1 MNNSRN
7 RGIVALA
14 AVLILG
20 AVPAVLA
27 QTQPPPPPYPVPQ
40 ASGAPRPL
48 QGTAQP
54 AVPEVQPAEP
64 EGSTPNV
71 EGITGTTVRARPGIL
86 GRYGA
91 AGITVSALGDVEGP
105 PTGTLDLVNG
115 GLGEDLWSGSDRA
128 AVEDIMARLPLDTPV
143 AAVRALARRIALTRA
158 ATPVGTAPQA
168 FMTVRIRKLLE
179 AGLVD
184 DAANLAAMA
193 DIRNDPGFARI
204 QAESLLFAGRGD
216 RVCTDDK
223 TATRLSSAEPF
234 WIELRAYCYAMS
246 GDNDA
251 LALTRAVMDAQNLD
265 DDAFDT
271 LLDDVR
277 NHTAKNPGN
286 IAAPTALHAFLLGQA
301 GLPVGYDTGAQLGT
315 PGLLLAMRNA
325 DNPPDDRLKAAE
337 QALRTGAA
345 SPQDLAAV
353 ADAQH
358 FTDDRFATERVEVQ
372 QLPFLAGQA
381 LLRQAVAHAAA
392 DAKPAL
398 IYEALN
404 RAEAAGLLPVAA
416 ALQHD
421 ALAQVKPTRDM
432 RAMADLMGRAL
443 LIAGDADAASRWYDI
458 LDFNLPADKPP
469 IAKFQLVLNLVA
481 SNPARQMQAQQALG
495 ELAKEATAPGPDQAF
510 AALALDLTVAL
521 QDPMPPDA
529 QTAATAIAGKE
540 WPGRSP
546 AANLNTHLSK
556 AMKDGRKGEALML
569 ILTVIGTRGP
579 GDLAPDVTVAL
590 VRDLMGEGVPDAARE
605 IATAALLLYTPAPQ
619 PVASTPP
626 PQ

>member
-1 MNNSRN
+1 MINSRN
-7 RGIVALA
+7 RGLAALA

-20 AVPAVLA
+20 AVPSVLA
-27 QTQPPPPPYPVPQ
+27 QTQPPPYPVPS

-48 QGTAQP
+48 QGPAQP
-54 AVPEVQPAEP
+54 AGPEAQPVEP
-64 EGSTPNV
+64 ESSTPN
-71 EGITGTTVRARPGIL
+71 GDATTVHAQPGIL
-86 GRYGA
+86 GRQGA
-91 AGITVSALGDVEGP
+91 AGITVSALGEVEGP
-105 PTGTLDLVNG
+105 PTGTLDSANG

-128 AVEDIMARLPLDTPV
+128 AVEDIMARLPLDSPV
-143 AAVRALARRIALTRA
+143 AAVRALARRIVLTKA

-168 FMTVRIRKLLE
+168 FMTVRIRRLLE

-193 DIRNDPGFARI
+193 EIRNDPGFARI
-204 QAESLLFAGRGD
+204 QAEALLYAGCND
-216 RVCTDDK
+216 QVCTGK

-234 WIELRAYCYAMS
+234 WIELRAYCYAMN
-246 GDNDA
+246 GDDDA
-251 LALTRAVMDAQNLD
+251 LALTRAVIDAQNLR
-265 DDAFDT
+265 DDAFET
-271 LLDDVR
+271 LLDDIQNR
-277 NHTAKNPGN
+277 AAKNPDN
-286 IAAPTALHAFLLGQA
+286 IAVPTALHAFLLGQA

-325 DNPPDDRLKAAE
+325 DNPPDDRLQAAE
-337 QALRTGAA
+337 QAVRTGAVP
-345 SPQDLAAV
+345 PQDIAAA

-358 FTDDRFATERVEVQ
+358 FTDDQFATEHVAVA

-381 LLRQAVAHAAA
+381 FLRQAVARAAA

-404 RAEAAGLLPVAA
+404 RAKAAGMLTVAA

-458 LDFNLPADKPP
+458 LDFNLPADKPL
-469 IAKFQLVLNLVA
+469 IAKFQLVLNLAA
-481 SNPARQMQAQQALG
+481 SNPARQTQAQQALG

-510 AALALDLTVAL
+510 AALAVGLAAAL
-521 QDPMPPDA
+521 QEPMPPDA
-529 QTAATAIAGKE
+529 QTAATAVAPTE

-546 AANLNTHLSK
+546 ASNLRTRLSK
-556 AMKDGRKGEALML
+556 AMKDGHKGEAVML
-569 ILTVIGTRGP
+569 SLTVIGTRGP

-590 VRDLMGEGVPDAARE
+590 VRDLMKEGVPDAARE
-605 IATAALLLYTPAPQ
+605 TATAALLLYTSVPQ